1 MSTLS
6 VATIKSGNSG
16 APVFKNSSGTEK
28 GQLVKAWVR
37 FNGTGT
43 VGIDDDFNVSSI
55 TDLGAGEYNIE
66 FSNSMS
72 NANYCAVGSCSEH
85 ADTVGNYDSVT
96 FCNYATSSVDIWTF
110 GSASTPGTEEDM
122 PIVNALIIGVN

>member
-28 GQLVKAWVR
+28 VQLVKAWVR
-37 FNGTGT
+37 FNGTGR
-43 VGIDDDFNVSSI
+43 VVIDDAFNVSSI
-55 TDLGAGEYNIE
+55 TDLGAGQYNIE

-72 NANYCAVGSCSEH
+72 NADYCAVGSCSEH
-85 ADTVGNYDSVT
+85 TDTVGNYDSVT

-110 GSASTPGTEEDM
+110 GSAAAPGTEEDV